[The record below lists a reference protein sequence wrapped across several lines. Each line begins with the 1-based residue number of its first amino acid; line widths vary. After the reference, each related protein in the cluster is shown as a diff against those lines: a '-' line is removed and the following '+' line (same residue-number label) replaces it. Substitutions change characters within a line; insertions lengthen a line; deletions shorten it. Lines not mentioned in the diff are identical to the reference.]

1 MSYANQKDTR
11 KSGYKCIIP
20 TCLSGYRKSSA
31 NLPVKLFKFP
41 SDPLYFNKW
50 VEVCGLDKN
59 LVKKSAHICV
69 RHFKA
74 EDIGMRKLKSK
85 SIPALK
91 LSDNTPLNQLHEGF
105 YDENSFSGNAEDNEP
120 IENPMKSE
128 GIKLAEVHNNI
139 SIELQQE
146 SETETPDKDPLEN
159 NELNSNIYGE
169 NSCSGNALYNEP
181 IEKPMKSKRI
191 NPTEVHNTISNK
203 LEQRSEKDTPDVDP
217 LKNNESNDVKCCKN
231 CVAKDKNEAY
241 FTRKYFELLAEKEKK
256 EEDINK
262 WKRRYASLKQSISR
276 ANAHRRRKTKTNSNL
291 SVLPIIANMSHVSAE
306 AKTICIMLLK
316 KSQIFSPPEKVIAQN
331 LNFYSK
337 RTYEY
342 LRDVLNLHLPAN
354 ITLDRWSERFGS
366 GFTPKLLGPQ
376 SPKKVV

>member
-1 MSYANQKDTR
+1 MSNANQKDTR
-11 KSGYKCIIP
+11 QSGIKCIIP
-20 TCLSGYRKSSA
+20 SCISGYRTRSA
-31 NLPVKLFKFP
+31 NFPVKIFRFP
-41 SDPLYFNKW
+41 PNPLYFNKW

-59 LVKKSAHICV
+59 LVKRTARICE

-74 EDIGMRKLKSK
+74 EDIGRAKLKFGA
-85 SIPALK
+85 IPTLN
-91 LSDNTPLNQLHEGF
+91 LSDNTPLNQLH
-105 YDENSFSGNAEDNEP
+105 DKNSFSRNAEDNEP

-139 SIELQQE
+139 SIKLEQE

-217 LKNNESNDVKCCKN
+217 LKNNESIDVKCCEN

-241 FTRKYFELLAEKEKK
+241 ITRKYFELLAKK
-256 EEDINK
+256 EEDVNK

-276 ANAHRRRKTKTNSNL
+276 ANANSRRKTKTNSNL

-316 KSQIFSPPEKVIAQN
+316 KSKIFSPAEKVIAQN
-331 LNFYSK
+331 VRFYSK

-342 LRDVLNLHLPAN
+342 LRDVLNLQLPAN

-366 GFTPKLLGPQ
+366 GFTPKTGNML
-376 SPKKVV
+376 

>member
-1 MSYANQKDTR
+1 MSYAIQKDTR
-11 KSGYKCIIP
+11 RSGIKCIIP
-20 TCLSGYRKSSA
+20 SCISGYRTRSA
-31 NLPVKLFKFP
+31 NFPVKIFRFP
-41 SDPLYFNKW
+41 PNPLYFNKW

-59 LVKKSAHICV
+59 LVKRTARICE

-74 EDIGMRKLKSK
+74 EDIGLAKLKLGA
-85 SIPALK
+85 IPTLN
-91 LSDNTPLNQLHEGF
+91 LSDNTPLNQLH
-105 YDENSFSGNAEDNEP
+105 DENSFSGNAEDNEP

-139 SIELQQE
+139 SNELEQE
-146 SETETPDKDPLEN
+146 SETETPDKDPIEN

-169 NSCSGNALYNEP
+169 NSCSSNALYNKP

-191 NPTEVHNTISNK
+191 NPTEVHNTILNK

-217 LKNNESNDVKCCKN
+217 LKNNESIDGKCCKN

-241 FTRKYFELLAEKEKK
+241 ITRKYFELLAKK
-256 EEDINK
+256 EEDVNK

-276 ANAHRRRKTKTNSNL
+276 ANAHRRRKTKTNSYL
-291 SVLPIIANMSHVSAE
+291 SVLSIIANMSHVSTE

-316 KSQIFSPPEKVIAQN
+316 KSKIFSPAEKVIAQN
-331 LNFYSK
+331 VRFYSK

-354 ITLDRWSERFGS
+354 VTLDRWSERFGS
-366 GFTPKLLGPQ
+366 GFTPKTGNML
-376 SPKKVV
+376 